1 VPTPLYRPPSLTTAT
16 ENDKGHRDGGGEASQ
31 PTSDV
36 GSYSNSVG
44 ICRHRGMT
52 GLNSYRVRFPGSL
65 PSTILRRCGQ
75 RRRMIWGTGNKQRHR
90 VLGNSSYFISFYF
103 FYLHKYSVGT
113 GLNGLVL
120 APLPSFLL
128 PSSVAVVSDGG

>member
-1 VPTPLYRPPSLTTAT
+1 MRKSQLNVGSVGMGRTNTAGDLTVSCPLIAHSVPTPLYCPPSLTTAT

-52 GLNSYRVRFPGSL
+52 GLHSYRVRFPGSL
-65 PSTILRRCGQ
+65 PFHHPPSLTTATEDDMGDVI
-75 RRRMIWGTGNKQRHR
+75 
-90 VLGNSSYFISFYF
+90 SSEATPG
-103 FYLHKYSVGT
+103 VR
-113 GLNGLVL
+113 
-120 APLPSFLL
+120 
-128 PSSVAVVSDGG
+128 